1 MRKSTIDYIDTVTLF
16 MERAIAGEPM
26 IFFDLETTGLK
37 RSFNRILSCSA
48 VKYRYNAGK
57 FEEIGKLDFFMNPG
71 FHIPAEASEVNGI
84 TDEMVKDAPDEDD
97 GFEEDLIGSLK
108 IEKINLNGTVK
119 EGSTNEILRDY
130 IGHIEE
136 TAKYDG
142 NVGLAAHNRGNKY
155 SYFARINE
163 LEPGDE
169 IVYTTKYGE
178 RKYIV
183 DTKKEIL
190 ETDWSNLEGTS
201 DNRLTLITCIKN
213 KVNQRLCVQAV
224 QENI

>member
-1 MRKSTIDYIDTVTLF
+1 MCLFSLQKLNFEIRLSVLRKDYQSMNKKIFVLFIVLILIVAIGFLFSYDKKVIEQEKQNTSEQLDNTEDVEQEVT
-16 MERAIAGEPM
+16 
-26 IFFDLETTGLK
+26 
-37 RSFNRILSCSA
+37 
-48 VKYRYNAGK
+48 
-57 FEEIGKLDFFMNPG
+57 
-71 FHIPAEASEVNGI
+71 
-84 TDEMVKDAPDEDD
+84 EDD

>member
-1 MRKSTIDYIDTVTLF
+1 MCLFSLQKLNFEIRLSVLRKDYKSMNKKIFVLF
-16 MERAIAGEPM
+16 IVLILIVAI
-26 IFFDLETTGLK
+26 
-37 RSFNRILSCSA
+37 
-48 VKYRYNAGK
+48 
-57 FEEIGKLDFFMNPG
+57 G
-71 FHIPAEASEVNGI
+71 FLFSYDKKVIEQEKQNTSEQLGNTEDVEQEL
-84 TDEMVKDAPDEDD
+84 TEDD
-97 GFEEDLIGSLK
+97 GFEEELIGSLK

>member
-1 MRKSTIDYIDTVTLF
+1 MCLFSLQKLNFEIRLSVLRKDYKSVNKKIFVLFIVLILIVAIGFLFSYDKKVIEQEKQNTSEQLDNTEDVEQEVT
-16 MERAIAGEPM
+16 
-26 IFFDLETTGLK
+26 
-37 RSFNRILSCSA
+37 
-48 VKYRYNAGK
+48 
-57 FEEIGKLDFFMNPG
+57 
-71 FHIPAEASEVNGI
+71 
-84 TDEMVKDAPDEDD
+84 EDD

-178 RKYIV
+178 RKYVV

>member
-1 MRKSTIDYIDTVTLF
+1 MCLFSLQKLNFEIRLSVLRKDYKSMNKKIFVLFIVLILIVAIGFLFSYDKKVIEQEKQNTSEQLDNTEDVEKEVT
-16 MERAIAGEPM
+16 
-26 IFFDLETTGLK
+26 
-37 RSFNRILSCSA
+37 
-48 VKYRYNAGK
+48 
-57 FEEIGKLDFFMNPG
+57 
-71 FHIPAEASEVNGI
+71 
-84 TDEMVKDAPDEDD
+84 EDD

-190 ETDWSNLEGTS
+190 ETDWSKLEGTS

>member
-1 MRKSTIDYIDTVTLF
+1 MCLFSLQKLNFEIRLSVLRKDYKSVNKKIFVLFIVLILIVAIGFLFSYDKKVIEQEKQNTSEQLDNTEDVEQEVT
-16 MERAIAGEPM
+16 
-26 IFFDLETTGLK
+26 
-37 RSFNRILSCSA
+37 
-48 VKYRYNAGK
+48 
-57 FEEIGKLDFFMNPG
+57 
-71 FHIPAEASEVNGI
+71 
-84 TDEMVKDAPDEDD
+84 EDD

-136 TAKYDG
+136 TAKYNG

-178 RKYIV
+178 RKYVV

>member
-1 MRKSTIDYIDTVTLF
+1 MCLFSLQKLNFEIRLSVLRKDYKSMNKKIFVLFIVLILIVAIGFLFSYDKKVIEQEKQNTSEQLDNTEDVEQKVT
-16 MERAIAGEPM
+16 
-26 IFFDLETTGLK
+26 
-37 RSFNRILSCSA
+37 
-48 VKYRYNAGK
+48 
-57 FEEIGKLDFFMNPG
+57 
-71 FHIPAEASEVNGI
+71 
-84 TDEMVKDAPDEDD
+84 EDD

-142 NVGLAAHNRGNKY
+142 NVGLAAHNRENKY

-169 IVYTTKYGE
+169 IIYTTKYGE

>member
-1 MRKSTIDYIDTVTLF
+1 MCLFSLQKLNFEIRLSVLRKDYKSMNKKIFVLFIVLILIVAIGFLFSYDKKVIEQEKQNTSEQLDNTEDVEKEVT
-16 MERAIAGEPM
+16 
-26 IFFDLETTGLK
+26 
-37 RSFNRILSCSA
+37 
-48 VKYRYNAGK
+48 
-57 FEEIGKLDFFMNPG
+57 
-71 FHIPAEASEVNGI
+71 
-84 TDEMVKDAPDEDD
+84 EDD

-119 EGSTNEILRDY
+119 EGSTNEIIRDY

>member
-1 MRKSTIDYIDTVTLF
+1 MSVLRKDYKSMNKKIFVLFIVLILIVAIGFLFSYDKKVIEQEKQNTSEQLDNTEDVEQEVT
-16 MERAIAGEPM
+16 
-26 IFFDLETTGLK
+26 
-37 RSFNRILSCSA
+37 
-48 VKYRYNAGK
+48 
-57 FEEIGKLDFFMNPG
+57 
-71 FHIPAEASEVNGI
+71 
-84 TDEMVKDAPDEDD
+84 EDD

-224 QENI
+224 QESI

>member
-1 MRKSTIDYIDTVTLF
+1 MCLFSLQKLNFEIRLSVLRKDYKSMNKKIFVLFIVLILIVAIGFLFSYDKKVIEQEKQNTSEQLDNTEDVEKEVT
-16 MERAIAGEPM
+16 
-26 IFFDLETTGLK
+26 
-37 RSFNRILSCSA
+37 
-48 VKYRYNAGK
+48 
-57 FEEIGKLDFFMNPG
+57 
-71 FHIPAEASEVNGI
+71 
-84 TDEMVKDAPDEDD
+84 EDD

-224 QENI
+224 ESDI

>member
-1 MRKSTIDYIDTVTLF
+1 MCLFSLQKLNFEIRLSVLRKDYQSMNKKIFVLFIVLILIVAIGFLFSYDKKVIEQEKQNTSEQLGNTEDVEQEVT
-16 MERAIAGEPM
+16 
-26 IFFDLETTGLK
+26 
-37 RSFNRILSCSA
+37 
-48 VKYRYNAGK
+48 
-57 FEEIGKLDFFMNPG
+57 
-71 FHIPAEASEVNGI
+71 
-84 TDEMVKDAPDEDD
+84 EDD

-169 IVYTTKYGE
+169 IIYTTKYGE

>member
-1 MRKSTIDYIDTVTLF
+1 MCLFSLQKLNFEIRLSVLRKDYKSMNKKIFVLFIVLILIVAIGFLFSYDKKVIEQEKQNTSEQLDNTEDVEQEVT
-16 MERAIAGEPM
+16 
-26 IFFDLETTGLK
+26 
-37 RSFNRILSCSA
+37 
-48 VKYRYNAGK
+48 
-57 FEEIGKLDFFMNPG
+57 
-71 FHIPAEASEVNGI
+71 
-84 TDEMVKDAPDEDD
+84 EDD
-97 GFEEDLIGSLK
+97 GFEEDLIGALK

-155 SYFARINE
+155 SYFARLNE

-178 RKYIV
+178 RKYVV

-190 ETDWSNLEGTS
+190 ETDWSKLEGTI

>member
-1 MRKSTIDYIDTVTLF
+1 MCLFSLQKLNFEIRLSVLRKDYQSMNKKIFVLFIVLILIVAIGFLFSYDKKVIEQEKQNTSEQLGNTEDVEKEVT
-16 MERAIAGEPM
+16 
-26 IFFDLETTGLK
+26 
-37 RSFNRILSCSA
+37 
-48 VKYRYNAGK
+48 
-57 FEEIGKLDFFMNPG
+57 
-71 FHIPAEASEVNGI
+71 
-84 TDEMVKDAPDEDD
+84 EDD

-190 ETDWSNLEGTS
+190 ETDWSKLEGTT

>member
-1 MRKSTIDYIDTVTLF
+1 MCLFSLQKLNFEIRLSVLRKDYKSMNKKIFVLFIVLILIVAIGFLFSYDKKVIEQEKQNTSEQLDNTEDVEQEVT
-16 MERAIAGEPM
+16 
-26 IFFDLETTGLK
+26 
-37 RSFNRILSCSA
+37 
-48 VKYRYNAGK
+48 
-57 FEEIGKLDFFMNPG
+57 
-71 FHIPAEASEVNGI
+71 
-84 TDEMVKDAPDEDD
+84 EDD

-190 ETDWSNLEGTS
+190 ETDWSKLEGTT

-224 QENI
+224 QEKN

>member
-1 MRKSTIDYIDTVTLF
+1 MCLFSLQKLNFEIRLSVLRKDCKSMNKKIFVLFIVLILIVAIGFLFSYDKKVIEQEKQNTSEQLDNTEDVEQEVT
-16 MERAIAGEPM
+16 
-26 IFFDLETTGLK
+26 
-37 RSFNRILSCSA
+37 
-48 VKYRYNAGK
+48 
-57 FEEIGKLDFFMNPG
+57 
-71 FHIPAEASEVNGI
+71 
-84 TDEMVKDAPDEDD
+84 EDD

-108 IEKINLNGTVK
+108 IEKINLNGAVK

-224 QENI
+224 QEKI

>member
-1 MRKSTIDYIDTVTLF
+1 MCLFSLQKLNFEIRLSVLRKDYKSMNKKIFVLFIVLILIVAIGFLFSYDKKVIEQEKQNTSEQLDNTEDVEQEVT
-16 MERAIAGEPM
+16 
-26 IFFDLETTGLK
+26 
-37 RSFNRILSCSA
+37 
-48 VKYRYNAGK
+48 
-57 FEEIGKLDFFMNPG
+57 
-71 FHIPAEASEVNGI
+71 
-84 TDEMVKDAPDEDD
+84 EDD

-201 DNRLTLITCIKN
+201 DNRITLITCIKN

>member
-1 MRKSTIDYIDTVTLF
+1 MCLFSLQKLNFKIRLSVLRKDYKSMNKKIFVLFIVLILIVAIGFLFSYDKKVIEQEKQTTSEQLDNTEDVEQEVT
-16 MERAIAGEPM
+16 
-26 IFFDLETTGLK
+26 
-37 RSFNRILSCSA
+37 
-48 VKYRYNAGK
+48 
-57 FEEIGKLDFFMNPG
+57 
-71 FHIPAEASEVNGI
+71 
-84 TDEMVKDAPDEDD
+84 EDD

>member
-1 MRKSTIDYIDTVTLF
+1 MCLFSLQKLNFEIRLSVLRKDYKSMNKKIFVLFIVLILIVAIGFLFSYDKKVIEQEKQNTSEQLDNTEDVEQKVT
-16 MERAIAGEPM
+16 
-26 IFFDLETTGLK
+26 
-37 RSFNRILSCSA
+37 
-48 VKYRYNAGK
+48 
-57 FEEIGKLDFFMNPG
+57 
-71 FHIPAEASEVNGI
+71 
-84 TDEMVKDAPDEDD
+84 EDD

-201 DNRLTLITCIKN
+201 DNRITLITCIKN

>member
-1 MRKSTIDYIDTVTLF
+1 MCLFSLQKLNFEIRLSVLRKDYKSMNKKIFVLFIVLILIVAIGFLFSYDKKVIEQEKQNTSEQLDNTEDVEQEVT
-16 MERAIAGEPM
+16 
-26 IFFDLETTGLK
+26 
-37 RSFNRILSCSA
+37 
-48 VKYRYNAGK
+48 
-57 FEEIGKLDFFMNPG
+57 
-71 FHIPAEASEVNGI
+71 
-84 TDEMVKDAPDEDD
+84 EDD

-190 ETDWSNLEGTS
+190 ETDWSNLEETS

-224 QENI
+224 QEKI

>member
-1 MRKSTIDYIDTVTLF
+1 MCLFSLQKLNFEIRLSVLRKDYKSMNKKIFVLFIVLILIVAIGFLFSYDKKVIEQEKQNTSEQLDNTEDVEQKVT
-16 MERAIAGEPM
+16 
-26 IFFDLETTGLK
+26 
-37 RSFNRILSCSA
+37 
-48 VKYRYNAGK
+48 
-57 FEEIGKLDFFMNPG
+57 
-71 FHIPAEASEVNGI
+71 
-84 TDEMVKDAPDEDD
+84 EDD

-130 IGHIEE
+130 IGNIEE

>member
-1 MRKSTIDYIDTVTLF
+1 MCLFSLQKLNFEIRLSVLRKDYKSMNKKIFVLFIVLILIVSIGFLFSYDKKVIEQEKQNTSEQLGNTEDVEQEVT
-16 MERAIAGEPM
+16 
-26 IFFDLETTGLK
+26 
-37 RSFNRILSCSA
+37 
-48 VKYRYNAGK
+48 
-57 FEEIGKLDFFMNPG
+57 
-71 FHIPAEASEVNGI
+71 
-84 TDEMVKDAPDEDD
+84 EDD

>member
-1 MRKSTIDYIDTVTLF
+1 MCLFSLQKLNFETRLSVLRKDYKSMNKKIFVLFIVLILIVAIGFLFSYDKKVIEQEKQNTSEQLDNTEDVEQEVT
-16 MERAIAGEPM
+16 
-26 IFFDLETTGLK
+26 
-37 RSFNRILSCSA
+37 
-48 VKYRYNAGK
+48 
-57 FEEIGKLDFFMNPG
+57 
-71 FHIPAEASEVNGI
+71 
-84 TDEMVKDAPDEDD
+84 EDD

-190 ETDWSNLEGTS
+190 ETDWSKLEGTT

>member
-1 MRKSTIDYIDTVTLF
+1 MCLFSLQKLNFEIRLSVLRKDYKSMNKKIFVLFIVLILIVAIGFLFSYDKKVIEQEIQNTSEQLDNTEDVEKEVT
-16 MERAIAGEPM
+16 
-26 IFFDLETTGLK
+26 
-37 RSFNRILSCSA
+37 
-48 VKYRYNAGK
+48 
-57 FEEIGKLDFFMNPG
+57 
-71 FHIPAEASEVNGI
+71 
-84 TDEMVKDAPDEDD
+84 EDD

>member
-1 MRKSTIDYIDTVTLF
+1 MCLFSLQKLNFEIRLSVLRKDYKSMNKKIFVLFIVLILIVAIGFLFSYDKKVIEQEKQNTSEHLDNTEDVEQEVT
-16 MERAIAGEPM
+16 
-26 IFFDLETTGLK
+26 
-37 RSFNRILSCSA
+37 
-48 VKYRYNAGK
+48 
-57 FEEIGKLDFFMNPG
+57 
-71 FHIPAEASEVNGI
+71 
-84 TDEMVKDAPDEDD
+84 EDD

>member
-1 MRKSTIDYIDTVTLF
+1 MLCIDNESSIAKKTDFDFYSKETADTIRSYDKKVIEAEKQNTTEQLNDAGGTEQGVT
-16 MERAIAGEPM
+16 
-26 IFFDLETTGLK
+26 
-37 RSFNRILSCSA
+37 
-48 VKYRYNAGK
+48 
-57 FEEIGKLDFFMNPG
+57 
-71 FHIPAEASEVNGI
+71 
-84 TDEMVKDAPDEDD
+84 EDD
-97 GFEEDLIGSLK
+97 GFDDELIGTLK
-108 IEKINLNGTVK
+108 IEKIDLDGTVK
-119 EGSTNEILRDY
+119 EGSTNEILKDY

-183 DTKKEIL
+183 NSKKEIL
-190 ETDWSNLEGTS
+190 ETDWRQLEGTQ

>member
-1 MRKSTIDYIDTVTLF
+1 MCLFSLQKLNFEIRLSVLRKDYQSMNKKIFVLFIVLILIDAIGFLFSYDKKVIEQEKQNTSEQLDNTEDVEQEVT
-16 MERAIAGEPM
+16 
-26 IFFDLETTGLK
+26 
-37 RSFNRILSCSA
+37 
-48 VKYRYNAGK
+48 
-57 FEEIGKLDFFMNPG
+57 
-71 FHIPAEASEVNGI
+71 
-84 TDEMVKDAPDEDD
+84 EDD

>member
-1 MRKSTIDYIDTVTLF
+1 MCLFSLQKLNFEIRLSVLRKDYKSMNKKIFVLFIVLILIVAIGFLFSYDKKVIEQEKQNTSEQLGNTEDVEQEVT
-16 MERAIAGEPM
+16 
-26 IFFDLETTGLK
+26 
-37 RSFNRILSCSA
+37 
-48 VKYRYNAGK
+48 
-57 FEEIGKLDFFMNPG
+57 
-71 FHIPAEASEVNGI
+71 
-84 TDEMVKDAPDEDD
+84 EDD

-224 QENI
+224 QEKI

>member
-1 MRKSTIDYIDTVTLF
+1 MCLFSLQKLNFEIRLSVLRKDYKSVNKKIFVLFIVLILIVAIGFLFSYDKKVIEQEKQNTSEQLDNTEDVEQEVT
-16 MERAIAGEPM
+16 
-26 IFFDLETTGLK
+26 
-37 RSFNRILSCSA
+37 
-48 VKYRYNAGK
+48 
-57 FEEIGKLDFFMNPG
+57 
-71 FHIPAEASEVNGI
+71 
-84 TDEMVKDAPDEDD
+84 EDD

-155 SYFARINE
+155 SYFARLNE

-178 RKYIV
+178 RKYVV

>member
-1 MRKSTIDYIDTVTLF
+1 MCLFSLQKLNFEIRLSVLRKDYKSMNKKIFVLFIVLILIVAIGFLFSYDKKVIEQEKQNTSEQLGNTEDVEKEVT
-16 MERAIAGEPM
+16 
-26 IFFDLETTGLK
+26 
-37 RSFNRILSCSA
+37 
-48 VKYRYNAGK
+48 
-57 FEEIGKLDFFMNPG
+57 
-71 FHIPAEASEVNGI
+71 
-84 TDEMVKDAPDEDD
+84 EDD

>member
-1 MRKSTIDYIDTVTLF
+1 MCLFSLQKLNFETRLSVLRKDYKSMNKKIFVLFIVLILIVAIGFLFSYDKKVIEQEKQNTSEQLDNTEDVEKEVT
-16 MERAIAGEPM
+16 
-26 IFFDLETTGLK
+26 
-37 RSFNRILSCSA
+37 
-48 VKYRYNAGK
+48 
-57 FEEIGKLDFFMNPG
+57 
-71 FHIPAEASEVNGI
+71 
-84 TDEMVKDAPDEDD
+84 EDD

>member
-1 MRKSTIDYIDTVTLF
+1 MCLFSLQKLNFEIRLSVLRKDYKSMNKKIFVLFIVLILIVAIGFLFTYDKKVIEQEKQNTSEQLDNTEDVEQEVT
-16 MERAIAGEPM
+16 
-26 IFFDLETTGLK
+26 
-37 RSFNRILSCSA
+37 
-48 VKYRYNAGK
+48 
-57 FEEIGKLDFFMNPG
+57 
-71 FHIPAEASEVNGI
+71 
-84 TDEMVKDAPDEDD
+84 EDD

-213 KVNQRLCVQAV
+213 KVNQRLCV
-224 QENI
+224 

>member
-1 MRKSTIDYIDTVTLF
+1 MCLFSLQKLNFEIRLSVLRKDYKSMNKKIFVLFIVLILIVAIGFLFSYDKKVIEQEKQNTSEQLDNTEDVEQKVT
-16 MERAIAGEPM
+16 
-26 IFFDLETTGLK
+26 
-37 RSFNRILSCSA
+37 
-48 VKYRYNAGK
+48 
-57 FEEIGKLDFFMNPG
+57 
-71 FHIPAEASEVNGI
+71 
-84 TDEMVKDAPDEDD
+84 EDD

-224 QENI
+224 QEKI

>member
-1 MRKSTIDYIDTVTLF
+1 MCLFSLQKLNFEIRLSVLRKDYQSMNKKIFVLFIVLILIVAIGFLFSYDKKVIEQEKQNTSEQLGNTEDVEQEVT
-16 MERAIAGEPM
+16 
-26 IFFDLETTGLK
+26 
-37 RSFNRILSCSA
+37 
-48 VKYRYNAGK
+48 
-57 FEEIGKLDFFMNPG
+57 
-71 FHIPAEASEVNGI
+71 
-84 TDEMVKDAPDEDD
+84 EDD

-108 IEKINLNGTVK
+108 IEKINLNGKVK

-190 ETDWSNLEGTS
+190 ETDWSKLEGTT

>member
-1 MRKSTIDYIDTVTLF
+1 MCLFYLQKLNFEIRLSVLRKDYKSMNKKIFVLFIVLILIVAIGFLFSYDKKVIEQEKQNTSEQLDNTEDVEQEVT
-16 MERAIAGEPM
+16 
-26 IFFDLETTGLK
+26 
-37 RSFNRILSCSA
+37 
-48 VKYRYNAGK
+48 
-57 FEEIGKLDFFMNPG
+57 EE
-71 FHIPAEASEVNGI
+71 
-84 TDEMVKDAPDEDD
+84 D

>member
-1 MRKSTIDYIDTVTLF
+1 MCLFSLQKLNFEIRLSVLRKDYKSMNKKIFVLFIVLILIVAIGFLFSYDKKVIEQEKQDTSEQLDNTEDVEKEVT
-16 MERAIAGEPM
+16 
-26 IFFDLETTGLK
+26 
-37 RSFNRILSCSA
+37 
-48 VKYRYNAGK
+48 
-57 FEEIGKLDFFMNPG
+57 
-71 FHIPAEASEVNGI
+71 
-84 TDEMVKDAPDEDD
+84 EDD

>member
-1 MRKSTIDYIDTVTLF
+1 MCLFSLQKLNFEIRLSVLRKDYKSMNKKIFVLFIVIILIVAIGFLFSYDKKVIEQEKQNTSEQLDNTEDVEKEVT
-16 MERAIAGEPM
+16 
-26 IFFDLETTGLK
+26 
-37 RSFNRILSCSA
+37 
-48 VKYRYNAGK
+48 
-57 FEEIGKLDFFMNPG
+57 
-71 FHIPAEASEVNGI
+71 
-84 TDEMVKDAPDEDD
+84 EDD

>member
-1 MRKSTIDYIDTVTLF
+1 MCLFSLQKLNFEIRLSVLRKDYKSMNKKIFVLFIVLILIVAIGFLFSYDKKVIEQEKQNTSEQLDNTEDVEQEVT
-16 MERAIAGEPM
+16 
-26 IFFDLETTGLK
+26 
-37 RSFNRILSCSA
+37 
-48 VKYRYNAGK
+48 
-57 FEEIGKLDFFMNPG
+57 
-71 FHIPAEASEVNGI
+71 
-84 TDEMVKDAPDEDD
+84 EDD
-97 GFEEDLIGSLK
+97 GFKEDLIGSLK

-224 QENI
+224 QEKI

>member
-1 MRKSTIDYIDTVTLF
+1 MCLFSLQKLNFEIRLSVLRKDYQSMNKKIFVLFIVLILIVAIGFLFSYDKKVIEQEKQNTSEQLDNTEVT
-16 MERAIAGEPM
+16 
-26 IFFDLETTGLK
+26 
-37 RSFNRILSCSA
+37 
-48 VKYRYNAGK
+48 
-57 FEEIGKLDFFMNPG
+57 
-71 FHIPAEASEVNGI
+71 
-84 TDEMVKDAPDEDD
+84 EDD

>member
-1 MRKSTIDYIDTVTLF
+1 MCLFSLQKLNFEIRLSVLRKDYKSMNKKIFVLFIVLILIVAIGFLFSYDKKVIEQEKQNTSEQLDNTEDVEQEVT
-16 MERAIAGEPM
+16 
-26 IFFDLETTGLK
+26 
-37 RSFNRILSCSA
+37 
-48 VKYRYNAGK
+48 
-57 FEEIGKLDFFMNPG
+57 
-71 FHIPAEASEVNGI
+71 
-84 TDEMVKDAPDEDD
+84 EDD

-224 QENI
+224 QESI

>member
-1 MRKSTIDYIDTVTLF
+1 MCLFSLQKLNFEIRLSVLRKDYKSMNKKIFVLFIMLILIVAIGFLFSYDKKVIEQEKQNTSEQLDNTEDVEQKVT
-16 MERAIAGEPM
+16 
-26 IFFDLETTGLK
+26 
-37 RSFNRILSCSA
+37 
-48 VKYRYNAGK
+48 
-57 FEEIGKLDFFMNPG
+57 
-71 FHIPAEASEVNGI
+71 
-84 TDEMVKDAPDEDD
+84 EDD

-169 IVYTTKYGE
+169 IIYTTKYGE